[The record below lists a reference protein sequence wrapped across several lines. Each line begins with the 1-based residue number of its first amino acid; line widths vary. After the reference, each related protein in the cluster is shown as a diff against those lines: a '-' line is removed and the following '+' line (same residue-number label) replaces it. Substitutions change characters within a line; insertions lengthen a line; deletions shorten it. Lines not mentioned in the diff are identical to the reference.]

1 MKSYD
6 NPRDPNIWNN
16 PYWDK
21 QREQAHAATQGINQ
35 MPGVFSNYGAIP
47 GMDPSQV
54 KQMMFPGTKQIGI
67 GGGQVS
73 PLQQM
78 VGGGQ
83 DAAGLLGGPAP
94 NSLLAMGLAGLMAQP
109 HLISSAVTGNVNP
122 LTGKPLTPEE
132 SALVTQAASQLTQG
146 G

>member
-1 MKSYD
+1 M
-6 NPRDPNIWNN
+6 NPNDPN
-16 PYWDK
+16 YWALQGDK
-21 QREQAHAATQGINQ
+21 ARAATQGINQ
-35 MPGVFSNYGAIP
+35 MPGVFSNYAAIP
-47 GMDPSQV
+47 SMDPSQV
-54 KQMMFPGTKQIGI
+54 KQMFFPGTKQIGF
-67 GGGQVS
+67 GGGKVP

-94 NSLLAMGLAGLMAQP
+94 ETLLGMGIAGLLKQP
-109 HLISSAVTGNVNP
+109 HLISTAITGNINP

-132 SALVTQAASQLTQG
+132 GALLNQAAAQLNQG